1 MEQWTGKK
9 GVPELALPLTLVRDG
24 QKPLYRQLYE
34 QLRAAILGGELPPG
48 VRLPSSRAL
57 AEAFGISRNS
67 VVTVYEELLIEG
79 YLVSQHGSGTSVN
92 RELPSL
98 PRRAKVVERKI
109 PRWLTQEEPV
119 VSEEELPRS
128 VLADQIDFRLGAT
141 STVLWPKLAWQ
152 SIWREVGR
160 QQLPGDYGDPCGE
173 NALREAIASYVGR
186 ARGVRCQAEDVII
199 VAGTGQALDLI
210 ARATLGGHERV
221 AMEEPG
227 YPLAR
232 AVFQSRQVRV
242 VPIPVDR
249 DGLCVEMLPCETNV
263 PTLVYVTPSHQ
274 YPLGTRLSIARR
286 LALLEWA
293 REHESLVIEDDY
305 DSEFRFG
312 AQPLP
317 ALASLDDLSRV
328 VYIGSFS
335 KVLTPALR
343 AGYLIAPALLRER
356 ITRLK
361 LLSDIHLSWPL
372 QQALAL
378 FLQTRKLERHIQRL
392 RHHYA
397 EKRATLLQ
405 ALAPVANL
413 VEIQGLD
420 AGLHACLELRKD
432 DVHEAE
438 IVARSYQQGVVVH
451 ALSHYYLGSPDKK
464 GLLLGYG
471 GLDKT
476 QIMEGARK
484 LAVALQQT

>member
-1 MEQWTGKK
+1 M
-9 GVPELALPLTLVRDG
+9 PELNLPLTLVRNG

-34 QLRAAILGGELPPG
+34 QLRAAILNGSLAPG

-57 AEAFGISRNS
+57 AEELGIARNS
-67 VVTVYEELLIEG
+67 VVSVYEELLSEG
-79 YLVSQHGSGTSVN
+79 YLVSQHGSGTSVSS
-92 RELPSL
+92 ELPSL
-98 PRRAKVVERKI
+98 PKLEKAVERKI
-109 PRWLTQEEPV
+109 PRWLMQEEPV
-119 VSEEELPRS
+119 ISEAELP
-128 VLADQIDFRLGAT
+128 LPALPGQIDFRLGVT
-141 STVLWPKLAWQ
+141 STALWPQQAWQ
-152 SIWREVGR
+152 AIWREVSR
-160 QQLPGDYGDPCGE
+160 QQLPGDYGDPGGE
-173 NALREAIASYVGR
+173 GALRTAIASYVGR
-186 ARGVRCQAEDVII
+186 ARGVACQPEDVII
-199 VAGTGQALDLI
+199 VAGTVQALDLI
-210 ARATLGGHERV
+210 ARATLGMHDAV

-232 AVFQSRQVRV
+232 AVFQSRQVQV
-242 VPIPVDR
+242 VPVPVDT
-249 DGLCVEMLPCETNV
+249 DGLRVEMLPCGATA

-286 LALLEWA
+286 LTLLEWA

-328 VYIGSFS
+328 AYIGSFS

-343 AGYLIAPALLRER
+343 AGYLIAPPLLRER

-372 QQALAL
+372 QQGLAL
-378 FLQTRKLERHIQRL
+378 FLQSRNLERYIQRL
-392 RHHYA
+392 RQHYA

-405 ALAPVANL
+405 ALAPVAGL
-413 VEIQGLD
+413 VEMQGLD
-420 AGLHACLELRKD
+420 AGLHACLELKGD

-438 IVARSYQQGVVVH
+438 IVARSYQRGVVVY
-451 ALSHYYLGSPDKK
+451 ALHHYYLGLPDKK

-471 GLDKT
+471 GLEEA
-476 QIMEGARK
+476 QIMEGAKK
-484 LAVALQQT
+484 LAAVIRQTDKEKK

>member
-1 MEQWTGKK
+1 M
-9 GVPELALPLTLVRDG
+9 VPELTELTLPLTLVRNG

-34 QLRAAILGGELPPG
+34 QLRAAILNGSLAPG
-48 VRLPSSRAL
+48 IRLPSSRAL
-57 AEAFGISRNS
+57 ADELGISRNS
-67 VVTVYEELLIEG
+67 VVAVYEELLSEG
-79 YLVSQHGSGTSVN
+79 YLVSQHGSGTSVS
-92 RELPSL
+92 RELPPL
-98 PRRAKVVERKI
+98 PRREKAVERQI
-109 PRWLTQEEPV
+109 PRWLMREEPV
-119 VSEEELPRS
+119 LSEEEFPRP
-128 VLADQIDFRLGAT
+128 VLSGQIDFRLGVT
-141 STVLWPKLAWQ
+141 STALWPQRAWQ
-152 SIWREVGR
+152 AIWREVSR
-160 QQLPGDYGDPCGE
+160 QQLPGDYGDPCGDST
-173 NALREAIASYVGR
+173 LREAIASYVGR
-186 ARGVRCQAEDVII
+186 ARGVACQAEDVII
-199 VAGTGQALDLI
+199 TAGTVQALDLI
-210 ARATLGGHERV
+210 ARATLGEHDGV

-232 AVFQSRQVRV
+232 AVFQNRKVQV
-242 VPIPVDR
+242 VPIPVDT
-249 DGLCVEMLPCETNV
+249 DGLRVETLPCGTNA

-317 ALASLDDLSRV
+317 ALAGLDDLSRV
-328 VYIGSFS
+328 AYIGSFS
-335 KVLTPALR
+335 KVLTPTLR

-378 FLQTRKLERHIQRL
+378 FLQTRQLERYIQRL

-397 EKRATLLQ
+397 EKRVTLLQ
-405 ALAPVANL
+405 ALTPVADL
-413 VEIQGLD
+413 VQIQGLD
-420 AGLHACLELRKD
+420 GGLHACLELRRD

-438 IVARSYQQGVVVH
+438 IVARSYQRGVVVH
-451 ALSHYYLGSPDKK
+451 ALSHYYLGLPDKK

-476 QIMEGARK
+476 QVMEGARK
-484 LAVALQQT
+484 LAEVVRQT